1 VAGTIFLSNSPTCH
15 QTPQLNM
22 SQNKIEKFIPKI
34 ILSVI
39 GIEEQ
44 TKKEKYFC
52 ISKEFL

>member
-22 SQNKIEKFIPKI
+22 SQNKSEKFISER

-39 GIEEQ
+39 EIEEQ
-44 TKKEKYFC
+44 TKKGYFC
-52 ISKEFL
+52 ISKEWL